1 MPEVFDGERIR
12 PVQQQVDPPAG
23 TQPDTEVTLSPM
35 LLLGVALGL
44 VLLCGL
50 CFWLGY
56 VIGGHSHNSSLNQQ
70 PAAGAL
76 PVSGS
81 LSKPSAAAPGAY
93 QPQSSA
99 SNSSSSDESD
109 SAAAAQ
115 TSDTD
120 AAQPSAAPAGQSAP
134 ASDR

>member
-12 PVQQQVDPPAG
+12 PVEH
-23 TQPDTEVTLSPM
+23 QPDTELTLGPM

-44 VLLCGL
+44 VLLGCL
-50 CFWLGY
+50 CFGLGY
-56 VIGGHSHNSSLNQQ
+56 VIGSHRHNSSLNGPQST
-70 PAAGAL
+70 AGAL
-76 PVSGS
+76 SASGS
-81 LSKPSAAAPGAY
+81 LSKPSASAPGAY

-99 SNSSSSDESD
+99 SSSQVPSDD
-109 SAAAAQ
+109 ADAAQ

-120 AAQPSAAPAGQSAP
+120 AAEPAAAQDGQPAP

>member
-12 PVQQQVDPPAG
+12 PVQHPVDSPAE
-23 TQPDTEVTLSPM
+23 TLADREVTLSPM

-56 VIGGHSHNSSLNQQ
+56 VIGGHSHNSSINDPQST
-70 PAAGAL
+70 AGAL
-76 PVSGS
+76 SAGS
-81 LSKPSAAAPGAY
+81 TAKPSAATAGVY

-99 SNSSSSDESD
+99 SSPAPAD
-109 SAAAAQ
+109 A
-115 TSDTD
+115 TDTPADTQAPD
-120 AAQPSAAPAGQSAP
+120 AAQPAAAPAGQP
-134 ASDR
+134 ASTSDK